1 MAFIVNAKGLSCPEP
16 LILAKKALDEHEE
29 VEIHVDN
36 VVAFENIKRLAAD
49 KGYTF
54 EGIEEDGVYRILLKR
69 EEKLL
74 RDNKVETIPKGKT
87 VIVISSDTMGRGDV
101 ELGRLL
107 LRIFIHTL
115 TELEKKP
122 DTIIMYNTGVLLA
135 KKDSEC
141 LTDLKMLENIGVR
154 ILLCGTCVTHLGI
167 KDEISVGEIS
177 NMYVIA
183 QILTLA
189 ERLIYP

>member
-115 TELEKKP
+115 TELRK
-122 DTIIMYNTGVLLA
+122 N
-135 KKDSEC
+135 
-141 LTDLKMLENIGVR
+141 
-154 ILLCGTCVTHLGI
+154 
-167 KDEISVGEIS
+167 
-177 NMYVIA
+177 
-183 QILTLA
+183 
-189 ERLIYP
+189 LIQ